1 MGWVVWIGG
10 EKEESELS
18 EERNRVYTT
27 VLYNDHKKIEYL
39 LQSTSIGIAFLP
51 DIDTYVY

>member
-27 VLYNDHKKIEYL
+27 VLYNDHKKIGIL
-39 LQSTSIGIAFLP
+39 ASIYINRDCFLA
-51 DIDTYVY
+51 